1 MKKTSPEIVVR
12 DGKAV
17 AVILDIEE
25 YRDIL
30 ERLEDLEDIR
40 MLDEMRKKPLKF
52 RRLEDFLRERQD
64 GVRGLSRAPR
74 REGSGQVAHGD
85 VRKGGCGN
93 AVAL

>member
-12 DGKAV
+12 DGRAV

-52 RRLEDFLRERQD
+52 RRLEDFLRERQHRVIYEVD
-64 GVRGLSRAPR
+64 DQEKPVRVMRVRHR
-74 REGSGQVAHGD
+74 REVY
-85 VRKGGCGN
+85 R
-93 AVAL
+93 